1 MKTSKD
7 CNIIQDLLPNYIEN
21 LTREETN
28 TFINEHLKECSEC
41 KKILDDMQDNL
52 KTDNDKRVKREVK
65 YFKKYN
71 KKLKIFKIILL
82 IISVL
87 ILTFLGL
94 TFRKMIIIKDLNE
107 KASKYV
113 DMNNYYIKIIND
125 SGATSTITEYYSK
138 EDNAILLLNTTI
150 KSTGET
156 RKLTNYYK
164 GEKVN
169 TYIESGEDKVALLD
183 SNGLP
188 SKINIITLDYGDNL
202 WNLFQQ
208 AVATSIKNGENNAK
222 HCYILSL
229 GKNSEIYIEKDTG
242 LRIKAKEGLTVDQ
255 NGNQSP
261 MIVEYYYE
269 FGNVSDNI
277 FIEPNITEYKVEK

>member
-28 TFINEHLKECSEC
+28 TFICEHLKECSEC

-52 KTDNDKRVKREVK
+52 KSDDEKRVKREVK

-82 IISVL
+82 IIS
-87 ILTFLGL
+87 IIIIAFLGL

-113 DMNNYYIKIIND
+113 DMNNYYIKITND
-125 SGATSTITEYYSK
+125 SGAASTITEYYSK

-150 KSTGET
+150 KSTGES
-156 RKLTNYYK
+156 RKLINYYK

-169 TYIESGEDKVALLD
+169 TYIESEEDKIALLD

-188 SKINIITLDYGDNL
+188 NKINIITLDYGDKT

-208 AVATSIKNGENNAK
+208 AVATSIKNGEYNGK
-222 HCYILSL
+222 ECYVLSL
-229 GKNSEIYIEKDTG
+229 GKNSEVYVEKDTG
-242 LRIKAKEGLTVDQ
+242 LRIKAKEGTTVDQ
-255 NGNQSP
+255 NGKELP
-261 MIVEYYYE
+261 MVVEYYYE